1 MPRLSS
7 IVKLKSLSIREHLS
21 ENYYSATYEDV
32 VNTEIGQTNSLI
44 VEKIEI
50 RGEEHY
56 MLVRWY
62 SGEDTLKEMG
72 YGK

>member
-1 MPRLSS
+1 MPRLTSL
-7 IVKLKSLSIREHLS
+7 VKLKSLNIRESLGDGL
-21 ENYYSATYEDV
+21 YKATYEDV

-62 SGEDTLKEMG
+62 SGELKEMV